1 VSRVLVVDD
10 LRTFTFPAVY
20 ARTSAEGLE
29 AVRLARCEGLDEL
42 WLDFDLGEV
51 NGMVDVAEPIVD
63 LLAQW
68 AHDGE
73 PLEVGR
79 VVVHS
84 ANPVGAA
91 RMMLSL
97 QRWGYRAERVDAAW
111 FIKRPAEN

>member
-1 VSRVLVVDD
+1 MVDD

-20 ARTSAEGLE
+20 ARSSAAGLD
-29 AVRLARCEGLDEL
+29 AVRSVRSEGLDEL
-42 WLDFDLGEV
+42 WLDYDLGEV
-51 NGMVDVAEPIVD
+51 DGVADVAEPIVD
-63 LLAQW
+63 LLAEW
-68 AHDGE
+68 AHDGT
-73 PLEVGR
+73 PLDVGR

-111 FIKRPAEN
+111 FMEQDTPRL